1 MIQGGCCLRFAL
13 ETRQRLRIT
22 ANFLRQKFKGH
33 KAVEP
38 CVLGFVD
45 HAHATATELIGDS
58 IVGDGLTDHWDDI
71 LRSDLG
77 GSQRKDLDWST
88 SYQQTE
94 YPMMDSLSS

>member
-1 MIQGGCCLRFAL
+1 
-13 ETRQRLRIT
+13 
-22 ANFLRQKFKGH
+22 
-33 KAVEP
+33 
-38 CVLGFVD
+38 
-45 HAHATATELIGDS
+45 
-58 IVGDGLTDHWDDI
+58 VGDGLTDHWDDI